1 MVRTFPRT
9 AVWLLALTAGL
20 TVLIAVTGC
29 GDKKTE
35 NTSALT
41 VTSLPVAAVTAVPV
55 ATIAP
60 LPSTAV
66 ATTTVPPTTLPPTT
80 TTTTTVAPE
89 NTIVHGSGPIL
100 TTIDGITIDPDVAAT
115 ANAIYTAAI
124 NRDYAGIK
132 TIIGDRRFRWGFV
145 GQRRPAEEWL
155 KEFDEGGPDAL
166 ARIVALLDL
175 PPTIDKRGNVVWPY
189 LAAKEPEEWTDADL
203 TTLASLGFRPE
214 DIEATRVKGIYKDF
228 RLIIAPTG
236 LWTAF
241 GVGY

>member
-1 MVRTFPRT
+1 MLT
-9 AVWLLALTAGL
+9 AVA
-20 TVLIAVTGC
+20 GC

-35 NTSALT
+35 TTSALRAT
-41 VTSLPVAAVTAVPV
+41 TLVPGVVTAVPV
-55 ATIAP
+55 ATLAP
-60 LPSTAV
+60 LPST
-66 ATTTVPPTTLPPTT
+66 TVVITIPTTTLPP
-80 TTTTTVAPE
+80 TTTTVAPE

-100 TTIDGITIDPDVAAT
+100 TTSDGTAIDSDAATT
-115 ANAIYTAAI
+115 ANAVYTAAV

-145 GQRRPAEEWL
+145 GQRRPAEEWQ

-189 LAAKEPEEWTDADL
+189 LASKEPGDWDDADL

-228 RLIIAPTG
+228 RLIIGPTG

-241 GVGY
+241 GLGY